1 MFEEILAKAILEYY
15 QTMSEQLISVQHCT
29 FYNKIFKNVFLKI
42 DVMNCIYH
50 INRLRVTKVVSAY
63 SN

>member
-15 QTMSEQLISVQHCT
+15 QTMPEQLISVQYCT
-29 FYNKIFKNVFLKI
+29 FYNKIFKNVFLKN

-63 SN
+63 SD